1 MLNSLKGNLKELAKS
16 KLGLA
21 MLRGYYFIIGSM
33 GYFYRYKYFF
43 KCTISRTARVT
54 GWKQVSLGRNVVICN
69 RTWLN
74 VNHRD
79 SQGIKAITIGD
90 NSFIGENN
98 FLTAGAHITIGAYA
112 LTTSNCSFI
121 GASHNID
128 SVMTP
133 YIRTGVD
140 SENIIQVGVNCFFGY
155 GSTVIGNVSIG
166 HGSIIGAKSVVLHD
180 IPPFSI
186 VVGNPAKVIKRYDFS
201 SQKWVKTDID
211 ESLIPSQEEYLELV
225 EKGNDLI
232 LMPYILAAKNFSSI
246 I

>member
-1 MLNSLKGNLKELAKS
+1 MLNELKVKLRELAKS
-16 KLGLA
+16 NVGLM
-21 MLRGYYFIIGSM
+21 MLRGYYFITGFM

-54 GWKQVSLGRNVVICN
+54 GWRQVSLGRNVVICN

-74 VNHRD
+74 VNHRNNR
-79 SQGIKAITIGD
+79 STQYITIGD

-112 LTTSNCSFI
+112 LTASNCSFI

-128 SVMTP
+128 SVMSP
-133 YIRTGVD
+133 YIKTGVD
-140 SENIIQVGVNCFFGY
+140 SENVIQVGVNCFFGY
-155 GSTVIGNVSIG
+155 GATVIGNVNIG
-166 HGSIIGAKSVVLHD
+166 HGSIIGAKSIVLND
-180 IPPFSI
+180 VPPFSI
-186 VVGNPAKVIKRYDFS
+186 VIGNPAKVIKRFDFH

-211 ESLIPSQEEYLELV
+211 ESLIPSQEQYLELIKV
-225 EKGNDLI
+225 GNELI

>member
-1 MLNSLKGNLKELAKS
+1 MLNELKVNLRELAKS
-16 KLGLA
+16 NVGQI
-21 MLRGYYFIIGSM
+21 MLRGYYFIIGFM

-43 KCTISRTARVT
+43 KCTISRTVRVT

-79 SQGIKAITIGD
+79 SQSKKSITIGD

-128 SVMTP
+128 TVMSP
-133 YIRTGVD
+133 YIKTGVD
-140 SENIIQVGVNCFFGY
+140 SESVIQVGVNCFFGY

-180 IPPFSI
+180 VPPFAI
-186 VVGNPAKVIKRYDFS
+186 VVGNPAKVIKRFDFF
-201 SQKWVKTDID
+201 SQTWVKTDID
-211 ESLIPSQEEYLELV
+211 ESLIPSQEQYLELIK
-225 EKGNDLI
+225 KGNEFI